1 MKVDFKLSVSSLSK
15 QLEHFWQVATQKV
28 TLLEKQYDASKGSPV
43 FTVEGRY
50 STRGWTER
58 RTPWKRWHTTSHIS
72 GFTTMAL
79 TT

>member
-15 QLEHFWQVATQKV
+15 QLEYFWQVATQKV

-50 STRGWTER
+50 STRGWTEW
-58 RTPWKRWHTTSHIS
+58 TQ
-72 GFTTMAL
+72 GFQYGIPLLVFGATGDREML
-79 TT
+79 R